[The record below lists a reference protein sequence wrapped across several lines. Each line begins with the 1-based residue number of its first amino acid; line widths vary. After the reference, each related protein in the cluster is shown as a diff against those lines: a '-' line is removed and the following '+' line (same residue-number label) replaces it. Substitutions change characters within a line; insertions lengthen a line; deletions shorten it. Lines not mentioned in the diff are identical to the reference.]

1 MEMVFLVENM
11 NFVVG
16 MESLVEIHNYLDMV
30 TLELVEV
37 EGIRRLLVA
46 EEVMAVALVEVVT
59 ATAVVDT
66 LTLLEVE
73 VVEVGMDSHTQHTL
87 CMELGLLLLMK

>member
-37 EGIRRLLVA
+37 EGIRR
-46 EEVMAVALVEVVT
+46 
-59 ATAVVDT
+59 
-66 LTLLEVE
+66 
-73 VVEVGMDSHTQHTL
+73 
-87 CMELGLLLLMK
+87 